1 MRYSLQ
7 RVYIKAEDDEPQTQK
22 MDNDDNSE
30 YARLW
35 RLFVSTGT
43 LRAESQEVDRLIN
56 VARVDPNLLHAVTAQ
71 NFLQLLCA
79 DGHLVP
85 QEGVVSMFNIF
96 LKSPNFNVNHVDNF
110 GFSLIHYCVQMEDP
124 IFLQMLLSKRRGD
137 INIDVQIERTLPNGY
152 GPVENRL
159 VTYVTGCTALN
170 LLFEQTIMPFQE
182 KLQLLL
188 NNGANTNIVDHDGF
202 GPIHNLIQNA
212 DSYTKVEIVNNI
224 HALLASPPMLNHDN
238 NNNNADPNLRVPGG
252 FTPLHIALTNR
263 CQKYV
268 FDALLKDG
276 ADVTLRD
283 NAGRTPLEYA
293 RTFTVRVI
301 NPPILDLL
309 WKNSPEFRA
318 MRLHA
323 EKVLWR
329 PTHGNSEIYQRL
341 LEEGGLH
348 PPLPR

>member
-1 MRYSLQ
+1 
-7 RVYIKAEDDEPQTQK
+7 
-22 MDNDDNSE
+22 MDNDNSE

-35 RLFVSTGT
+35 RLFVCTGT
-43 LRAESQEVDRLIN
+43 IRAESREVDRLIN
-56 VARVDPNLLHAVTAQ
+56 VARVDPNMLHATTAQ

-85 QEGVVSMFNIF
+85 QQGVVSMFDIF
-96 LKSPNFNVNHVDNF
+96 LRSPNFNVNHVDNF
-110 GFSLIHYCVQMEDP
+110 GFALIHYCVQMEDP
-124 IFLQMLLSKRRGD
+124 IFLRMLLEMRRRD
-137 INIDVQIERTLPNGY
+137 INIDVQIDGSVPDGHGHAE
-152 GPVENRL
+152 RL
-159 VTYVTGCTALN
+159 VKNVTGCTAMN
-170 LLFEQTIMPFQE
+170 LLFEQTIIPLQE

-188 NNGANTNIVDHDGF
+188 DNGANPNIVDHEGF
-202 GPIHNLIQNA
+202 GPIHNLIRNA
-212 DSYTKVEIVNNI
+212 DSYTKHEIVNNI

-238 NNNNADPNLRVPGG
+238 NNADPNLRVQGG

-276 ADVTLRD
+276 ADVSLRD

-293 RTFTVRVI
+293 RTFTVRVV

-323 EKVLWR
+323 ERVLWR
-329 PTHGNSEIYQRL
+329 PTHGNSEIYQRI
-341 LEEGGLH
+341 LEEGGMH
-348 PPLPR
+348 PPRHPQ